1 MSLVCI
7 DRMAVD
13 VRGEGD
19 AIVFIHGLG
28 GSLNAWTPLLPAL
41 PHWRCVRMA

>member
-1 MSLVCI
+1 MSLVWI

-41 PHWRCVRMA
+41 SRSRLVRMD